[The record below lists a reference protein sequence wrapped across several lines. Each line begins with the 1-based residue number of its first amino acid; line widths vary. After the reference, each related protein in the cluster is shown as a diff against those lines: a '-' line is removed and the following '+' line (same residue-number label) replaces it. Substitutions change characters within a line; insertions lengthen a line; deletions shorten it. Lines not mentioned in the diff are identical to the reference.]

1 VNETVVWH
9 DVECG
14 SYEAD
19 LPLWDELARAAG
31 GPVLDVGAGTG
42 RVALRLARAGHA
54 VTALDHDP
62 VLLAELAERAREAGV
77 SIETVE
83 ADAASFDL
91 AGRGFALIAVPMQT
105 LQLLP
110 ERAGF
115 FASAR
120 RALAPGGL
128 VAAAL
133 ADAPEPFEPPGDL
146 PFPDVTVRHGRRFV
160 SQPVAIRLAGDVWR
174 IERARQTIA
183 PDGTRTTED
192 DVVELAAITP
202 EELLEEGR
210 AAGLTPEGVR
220 LVEPTDDHVGSEVVL
235 LRG

>member
-1 VNETVVWH
+1 
-9 DVECG
+9 
-14 SYEAD
+14 
-19 LPLWDELARAAG
+19 
-31 GPVLDVGAGTG
+31 
-42 RVALRLARAGHA
+42 
-54 VTALDHDP
+54 
-62 VLLAELAERAREAGV
+62 
-77 SIETVE
+77 
-83 ADAASFDL
+83 
-91 AGRGFALIAVPMQT
+91 MQT